1 MKVAMVSPYDFT
13 WPGGVNAH
21 VTQLS
26 AELRTRGHE
35 VTVIAPGTPVAPRG
49 QCGAAGNFIPMGR
62 SVPLSAGGS
71 TARVTLS
78 WWLWPRV
85 RRLMARERFDLVHV
99 HEPLAPLLPLMFL
112 QHSNA
117 VNVGTFHAFSDEQQ
131 LYRWSR
137 YALRAWHRRL
147 HGRIAVSEAARTFVA
162 PHFPQRQY
170 RVIPNGIDFRRFA
183 EATPL
188 PELRDGKKN
197 VLFVGRKD
205 ERKGLRYLLEAFAR
219 LLESRRDL
227 RLIVVGPGQPD
238 PVCASLIESANRHGS
253 DVARLV
259 GTVSDEDL
267 PRYYASAD
275 VFCSPATGG
284 ESFGIV
290 LLEAMAAGVP
300 VVASNIAGYRDV
312 VSHEGNG
319 LLAPPRDPAAVAAA
333 IARVIEEPGLAQ
345 RLSSVGKQVAQHHR
359 WQRIA
364 TEVEDYYQQCREE
377 ANHGGNAR

>member
-1 MKVAMVSPYDFT
+1 MKIAMVSPYDFS

-21 VTQLS
+21 VSQLS
-26 AELRTRGHE
+26 AELRLRGHE
-35 VTVIAPGTPVAPRG
+35 VTVIAPHTRTHSPD
-49 QCGAAGNFIPMGR
+49 QCGAPDYFIPMGR

-85 RRLMARERFDLVHV
+85 RQLIARERFDLVHV

-117 VNVGTFHAFSDEQQ
+117 VNVGTFHAFSDGQR

-137 YALRAWHRRL
+137 YALRTWHRRL

-162 PHFPQRQY
+162 PHFPQRPY
-170 RVIPNGIDFRRFA
+170 RVIPNGIDFQRFA
-183 EATPL
+183 DATPL
-188 PELRDGKKN
+188 PELRDGRKN
-197 VLFVGRKD
+197 ILFVGRKD

-227 RLIVVGPGQPD
+227 RLVVVGPGEPD
-238 PVCASLIESANRHGS
+238 RTCELWINSISGVDG
-253 DVARLV
+253 DMVRLV
-259 GTVSDEDL
+259 GPVSGEDL

-290 LLEAMAAGVP
+290 LLEAMAAGAP

-312 VSHEGNG
+312 VTHERNG
-319 LLAPPRDPAAVAAA
+319 LLVPPREPAGIAAA
-333 IARVIEEPGLAQ
+333 IARVIDDPELAQ
-345 RLSSVGKQVAQHHR
+345 RVSGSGKQVAQHHR
-359 WQRIA
+359 WQRVA
-364 TEVEDYYQQCREE
+364 SEVEDYYQHCIEE

>member
-1 MKVAMVSPYDFT
+1 MKVAMVSPYDFS

-26 AELRTRGHE
+26 AELRQRGHE
-35 VTVIAPGTPVAPRG
+35 VTVFAPRTPANPLA
-49 QCGAAGNFIPMGR
+49 QCGSPDYFIPMGR

-85 RRLMARERFDLVHV
+85 RQLMARERFDLVHV

-112 QHSNA
+112 HHSNA
-117 VNVGTFHAFSDEQQ
+117 VNVGTFHAFSDGQQ

-137 YALRAWHRRL
+137 YALRTWHQRL

-170 RVIPNGIDFRRFA
+170 RVIPNGIDFQRFA
-183 EATPL
+183 AANPL
-188 PELRDGKKN
+188 PELQDDRKN
-197 VLFVGRKD
+197 ILFVGRKD
-205 ERKGLRYLLEAFAR
+205 ERKGLRYLLEAFA
-219 LLESRRDL
+219 LVLEIRRDL
-227 RLIVVGPGQPD
+227 RLVVVGPGEPD
-238 PVCASLIESANRHGS
+238 RTCESLIDTINGVDRGM
-253 DVARLV
+253 VRIT
-259 GTVSDEDL
+259 GPVSDEDL

-290 LLEAMAAGVP
+290 LLEAMAAGAP
-300 VVASNIAGYRDV
+300 VVASNISGYRDV
-312 VSHEGNG
+312 VAHERNG
-319 LLAPPRDPAAVAAA
+319 MLVSPRDPSAIAAA
-333 IARVIEEPGLAQ
+333 LVNVIDNPELAG
-345 RLSSVGKQVAQHHR
+345 RLSNAGKLVAQDHR
-359 WQRIA
+359 WQRVA
-364 TEVEDYYQQCREE
+364 SEVEDYYQHCMEE

>member
-1 MKVAMVSPYDFT
+1 MKVAMVSPYDFS

-26 AELRTRGHE
+26 AELRQRGHE
-35 VTVIAPGTPVAPRG
+35 VTVIAPRTPANPLA
-49 QCGAAGNFIPMGR
+49 QCGSPDYFIPMGR

-85 RRLMARERFDLVHV
+85 RQLMARERFDLVHV

-112 QHSNA
+112 HHSNA
-117 VNVGTFHAFSDEQQ
+117 VNVGTFHAFSDGQQ

-137 YALRAWHRRL
+137 YALRTWHQRL

-170 RVIPNGIDFRRFA
+170 RVIPNGIDFQRFA
-183 EATPL
+183 AANPL
-188 PELRDGKKN
+188 PELQDNRKN
-197 VLFVGRKD
+197 ILFVGRKD
-205 ERKGLRYLLEAFAR
+205 ERKGLRYLLEAFA
-219 LLESRRDL
+219 LSLEIRRDL
-227 RLIVVGPGQPD
+227 RLVVVGPGEPD
-238 PVCASLIESANRHGS
+238 RTCESLIDTINGVNRGM
-253 DVARLV
+253 VRIT
-259 GTVSDEDL
+259 GPVSDEDL

-290 LLEAMAAGVP
+290 LLEAMAAGAP
-300 VVASNIAGYRDV
+300 VVASNISGYRDV
-312 VSHEGNG
+312 VAHERNG
-319 LLAPPRDPAAVAAA
+319 MLVSPRDPSAIAAA
-333 IARVIEEPGLAQ
+333 LVNVIDNPELAG
-345 RLSSVGKQVAQHHR
+345 RLSDAGKQVAQDHR
-359 WQRIA
+359 WQRVA
-364 TEVEDYYQQCREE
+364 SEVEDYYQHCMEE

>member
-1 MKVAMVSPYDFT
+1 MKVAMVSPYDFS

-26 AELRTRGHE
+26 AELRQRGHE
-35 VTVIAPGTPVAPRG
+35 VTVIAPRTPANPLA
-49 QCGAAGNFIPMGR
+49 QCGSPDYFIPMGR

-85 RRLMARERFDLVHV
+85 RQLMARERFDLVHV

-112 QHSNA
+112 HHSNA
-117 VNVGTFHAFSDEQQ
+117 VNVGTFHAFSDGQQ

-137 YALRAWHRRL
+137 YALRTWHQRL

-170 RVIPNGIDFRRFA
+170 RVIPNGIDFQRFA
-183 EATPL
+183 AANPL
-188 PELRDGKKN
+188 PELQDDRKN
-197 VLFVGRKD
+197 ILFVGRKD
-205 ERKGLRYLLEAFAR
+205 ERKGLRYLLEAFAI
-219 LLESRRDL
+219 LLEIRRDL
-227 RLIVVGPGQPD
+227 RLVVVGPGEPD
-238 PVCASLIESANRHGS
+238 RTCESLIDTINGVDRGM
-253 DVARLV
+253 VRIT
-259 GTVSDEDL
+259 GPVSDEDL
-267 PRYYASAD
+267 PRHYASAD

-290 LLEAMAAGVP
+290 LLEAMAAGAP
-300 VVASNIAGYRDV
+300 VVASNISGYRDV
-312 VSHEGNG
+312 VAHERNG
-319 LLAPPRDPAAVAAA
+319 MLVSPRDPSAIAAA
-333 IARVIEEPGLAQ
+333 IVNVIDNPELAG
-345 RLSSVGKQVAQHHR
+345 RLSNAGKQVAQDHR
-359 WQRIA
+359 WQRVA
-364 TEVEDYYQQCREE
+364 SEVEDYYQHCMEE

>member
-1 MKVAMVSPYDFT
+1 MKIAMVSPYDFA

-21 VTQLS
+21 VSQLS
-26 AELRTRGHE
+26 AELGRRGHD
-35 VTVIAPGTPVAPRG
+35 VTVIAPRTSTPVTNP
-49 QCGAAGNFIPMGR
+49 CGSPENFIPMGR

-85 RRLMARERFDLVHV
+85 RQLMDRERFDIVHV

-117 VNVGTFHAFSDEQQ
+117 VNVGTFHAFADGQQ

-137 YALRAWHRRL
+137 FALRTWHRRL

-162 PHFPQRQY
+162 PHFPQRPY
-170 RVIPNGIDFRRFA
+170 RVIPNGIDFQRFDGA
-183 EATPL
+183 SPFA
-188 PELRDGKKN
+188 ELRDGRKN

-205 ERKGLRYLLEAFAR
+205 ERKGLRYLLEAFAD
-219 LLESRRDL
+219 LAETRRDL

-238 PVCASLIESANRHGS
+238 RVCASRLEALSRMDR

-259 GTVSDEDL
+259 GPVSDADL

-300 VVASNIAGYRDV
+300 VVASDIDGYRDV
-312 VSHEGNG
+312 VTHGSNG
-319 LLAPPRDPAAVAAA
+319 LLVSPREPDSIASA
-333 IARVIEEPGLAQ
+333 IANVIGNPELAERMSAAGQRVAED
-345 RLSSVGKQVAQHHR
+345 HR
-359 WQRIA
+359 WQRVA
-364 TEVEDYYQQCREE
+364 SEVEDYYQHCIEE
-377 ANHGGNAR
+377 ANHGGDAR

>member
-1 MKVAMVSPYDFT
+1 MKVAMVSPYDFS

-26 AELRTRGHE
+26 AELRQRGHE
-35 VTVIAPGTPVAPRG
+35 VTVIAPRTPANPLA
-49 QCGAAGNFIPMGR
+49 QCGSPDYFIPMGR

-85 RRLMARERFDLVHV
+85 RQLMARERFDLVHV

-112 QHSNA
+112 HHSNA
-117 VNVGTFHAFSDEQQ
+117 VNVGTFHAFSDGQQ

-137 YALRAWHRRL
+137 YALRTWHQRL

-170 RVIPNGIDFRRFA
+170 RVIPNGIDFQRFA
-183 EATPL
+183 AANPL
-188 PELRDGKKN
+188 PELQDDRKN
-197 VLFVGRKD
+197 ILFVGRKD
-205 ERKGLRYLLEAFAR
+205 ERKGLRYLLEAFTL
-219 LLESRRDL
+219 LLEIRRDL
-227 RLIVVGPGQPD
+227 RLVVVGPGEPD
-238 PVCASLIESANRHGS
+238 RTCESLIDTMNGVDRGM
-253 DVARLV
+253 VRIT
-259 GTVSDEDL
+259 GPVSDEDL
-267 PRYYASAD
+267 PRHYASAD

-290 LLEAMAAGVP
+290 LLEAMAAGAP
-300 VVASNIAGYRDV
+300 VVASNISGYRDV
-312 VSHEGNG
+312 VAHERNG
-319 LLAPPRDPAAVAAA
+319 MLVSPRDPRAIAAA
-333 IARVIEEPGLAQ
+333 IVNVIDNPELAG
-345 RLSSVGKQVAQHHR
+345 RLSNAGKQVAQDHR
-359 WQRIA
+359 WQRVA
-364 TEVEDYYQQCREE
+364 SEVEDYYQHCMEE

>member
-21 VTQLS
+21 VTQLT
-26 AELRTRGHE
+26 AELRQRGHE
-35 VTVIAPGTPVAPRG
+35 VTVIAPGTSVLSTDR
-49 QCGAAGNFIPMGR
+49 CAALGDFIPMGR

-85 RRLMARERFDLVHV
+85 RQLMARERFDLVHV

-112 QHSNA
+112 HHSNA
-117 VNVGTFHAFSDEQQ
+117 VNVGTFHAFSDGQQ

-137 YALRAWHRRL
+137 YALRNWHRRL

-183 EATPL
+183 DAAPF
-188 PELRDGKKN
+188 PELRDGRRN

-205 ERKGLRYLLEAFAR
+205 ERKGLRYLLEAFGG
-219 LLESRRDL
+219 LLETRRDL
-227 RLIVVGPGQPD
+227 RLVIVGPGDPD
-238 PVCASLIESANRHGS
+238 RTCESLIDEIGRVDH
-253 DVARLV
+253 DMVRLT
-259 GTVSDEDL
+259 GPVSDEDL

-290 LLEAMAAGVP
+290 LLEAMAAGAP
-300 VVASNIAGYRDV
+300 VVASDIAGYRDV
-312 VSHEGNG
+312 IAHEGNG
-319 LLAPPRDPAAVAAA
+319 LLASPREPAAIAAA
-333 IARVIEEPGLAQ
+333 IADVIDNPGLAQ
-345 RLSSVGKQVAQHHR
+345 RLSDAGQRVAQHHR
-359 WQRIA
+359 WQRVA
-364 TEVEDYYQQCREE
+364 SEVEDYYQHCMEE

>member
-21 VTQLS
+21 VAQLS
-26 AELRTRGHE
+26 AELRRRGHG
-35 VTVIAPGTPVAPRG
+35 VTVVAPGTPVPPPE
-49 QCGAAGNFIPMGR
+49 QCGAAGSFIPMGR

-78 WWLWPRV
+78 WWLWPRI
-85 RRLMARERFDLVHV
+85 RRLIDRERFDLVHV

-117 VNVGTFHAFSDEQQ
+117 VNVGTFHAFSDGQQ

-137 YALRAWHRRL
+137 YALRAWYRRL

-162 PHFPQRQY
+162 PHFPQRHY
-170 RVIPNGIDFRRFA
+170 RVIPNGIDFQRFA
-183 EATPL
+183 DASPL
-188 PELRDGKKN
+188 TELRDDKKN
-197 VLFVGRKD
+197 ILFVGRKD
-205 ERKGLRYLLEAFAR
+205 ERKGLRYLLEAFAL
-219 LLESRRDL
+219 LLEGRRDL

-238 PVCASLIESANRHGS
+238 PVCASLIERVGRHGS
-253 DVARLV
+253 CMARLV
-259 GTVSDEDL
+259 GPVSDEDL

-290 LLEAMAAGVP
+290 LLEAMAAGTP
-300 VVASNIAGYRDV
+300 LVASNIAGYRDV
-312 VSHEGNG
+312 VAHERNG
-319 LLAPPRDPAAVAAA
+319 LLTPPRDPGAIAAA
-333 IARVIEEPGLAQ
+333 IARVVDQPDLAQ
-345 RLSSVGKQVAQHHR
+345 RLRDAGRQVAQHHR

-364 TEVEDYYQQCREE
+364 TEVEDYYQYCMEE
-377 ANHGGNAR
+377 ANHGGVAR

>member
-1 MKVAMVSPYDFT
+1 MKIAMVSPYDFS

-21 VTQLS
+21 VSELS
-26 AELRTRGHE
+26 NELRRRGHE
-35 VTVIAPGTPVAPRG
+35 VTVVAPRTPVHSSDP
-49 QCGAAGNFIPMGR
+49 AGNANDFIAMGR

-71 TARVTLS
+71 TARVTLA

-85 RRLMARERFDLVHV
+85 RRLMAREQFDVVHV
-99 HEPLAPLLPLMFL
+99 HEPLAPLLPLLFL

-117 VNVGTFHAFSDEQQ
+117 VNIGTFHAFSDGQQ

-137 YALRAWHRRL
+137 FALKNWHRRL
-147 HGRIAVSEAARTFVA
+147 HGHIAVSEAARSFVA
-162 PHFPQRQY
+162 PHFPNRAY
-170 RVIPNGIDFRRFA
+170 RVIPNGIDFERFA
-183 EATPL
+183 DAALL

-205 ERKGLRYLLEAFAR
+205 ERKGLRYLLEAFAL
-219 LLESRRDL
+219 LLEDRRDL
-227 RLIVVGPGQPD
+227 RLIVVGPGEPD
-238 PVCASLIESANRHGS
+238 QVCASWINAIAG
-253 DVARLV
+253 V
-259 GTVSDEDL
+259 GDDTVRSVGAVSGDDL

-300 VVASNIAGYRDV
+300 VVASDIDGYRDV
-312 VSHEGNG
+312 VTHEWNG
-319 LLAPPRDPAAVAAA
+319 LLASPRNPTAVAAA
-333 IARVIEEPGLAQ
+333 IANVIDAPELAL
-345 RLSSVGKQVAQHHR
+345 RLVAAGKNVAQNHC

-364 TEVEDYYQQCREE
+364 SEVEDYYQHCMEE

>member
-1 MKVAMVSPYDFT
+1 MKVAMVSPYDFA

-26 AELRTRGHE
+26 AELRRRGHE
-35 VTVIAPGTPVAPRG
+35 VTVIAPGTTVPLPERCKAPG
-49 QCGAAGNFIPMGR
+49 SFIPMGR
-62 SVPLSAGGS
+62 TVPLSAGGS

-78 WWLWPRV
+78 WWLWPRI
-85 RRLMARERFDLVHV
+85 RRLMDRERFDLVHV

-117 VNVGTFHAFSDEQQ
+117 VNVGTFHAFADGQQ

-137 YALRAWHRRL
+137 YALRTWHRRL

-170 RVIPNGIDFRRFA
+170 RVIPNGIDFQRFA
-183 EATPL
+183 DAIPL
-188 PELRDGKKN
+188 PELGDDRKN
-197 VLFVGRKD
+197 ILFVGRKD
-205 ERKGLRYLLEAFAR
+205 ERKGLRYLLEAFAL

-238 PVCASLIESANRHGS
+238 PICSSLIEKVRRHGS
-253 DVARLV
+253 GMARLA
-259 GTVSDEDL
+259 GPVSDEDL

-290 LLEAMAAGVP
+290 LLEAMAAGAP

-312 VSHEGNG
+312 VTHERNG
-319 LLAPPRDPAAVAAA
+319 LLAPPREPGAIAAA
-333 IARVIEEPGLAQ
+333 IARVVDQPELAQ
-345 RLSSVGKQVAQHHR
+345 RLSDAGKQVAQDHR

-364 TEVEDYYQQCREE
+364 TEVEDYYQHCMEE
-377 ANHGGNAR
+377 ANYGGNAR

>member
-1 MKVAMVSPYDFT
+1 MKVAMVSPYDFA

-35 VTVIAPGTPVAPRG
+35 VTVIAPGTPVPPVD
-49 QCGAAGNFIPMGR
+49 QCGAPGNFIPMGR

-78 WWLWPRV
+78 WWLWPRI
-85 RRLMARERFDLVHV
+85 RRLMDRERFDLVHV

-117 VNVGTFHAFSDEQQ
+117 VNVGTFHAFSDGQQ

-137 YALRAWHRRL
+137 YALRTWHRRL

-170 RVIPNGIDFRRFA
+170 RVIPNGIDYQRFA
-183 EATPL
+183 DASPL
-188 PELRDGKKN
+188 PELRDGRKN
-197 VLFVGRKD
+197 ILFVGRKD
-205 ERKGLRYLLEAFAR
+205 ERKGLRYLLEAFVL
-219 LLESRRDL
+219 LLESRCDL

-238 PVCASLIESANRHGS
+238 PICASLIEKVGRHGS
-253 DVARLV
+253 GMARLV
-259 GTVSDEDL
+259 GPVSDGDL

-275 VFCSPATGG
+275 AFCSPATGG

-290 LLEAMAAGVP
+290 LLEAMAAGAP

-312 VSHEGNG
+312 VSHERNG
-319 LLAPPRDPAAVAAA
+319 LLATPRDPAAIAAA
-333 IARVIEEPGLAQ
+333 IARVVDHPDLARQ
-345 RLSSVGKQVAQHHR
+345 LSAAGKRVAQDHR
-359 WQRIA
+359 WQRVA
-364 TEVEDYYQQCREE
+364 SEVEDYYQHCMEE

>member
-1 MKVAMVSPYDFT
+1 MKIAMVSPYDFS

-21 VTQLS
+21 VSQLS
-26 AELRTRGHE
+26 AELRRRGHE
-35 VTVIAPGTPVAPRG
+35 VTVIAPGTIADPPD
-49 QCGAAGNFIPMGR
+49 QCGAPDNFIAMGR
-62 SVPLSAGGS
+62 TVPLSAGGS

-85 RRLMARERFDLVHV
+85 RQLIARERFDLVHV

-117 VNVGTFHAFSDEQQ
+117 VNVGTFHAFSDGQQ

-137 YALRAWHRRL
+137 YALRGWHRRL

-162 PHFPQRQY
+162 PHFPQRHY
-170 RVIPNGIDFRRFA
+170 RVIPNGIDFQRFA
-183 EATPL
+183 DASPL
-188 PELRDGKKN
+188 PELRNDRKN

-205 ERKGLRYLLEAFAR
+205 ERKGLRYLLEAFAL

-227 RLIVVGPGQPD
+227 RLVVVGPGEPD
-238 PVCASLIESANRHGS
+238 RDCESSINAIIRV
-253 DVARLV
+253 DRDLVRLV
-259 GTVSDEDL
+259 GPVSGEDL

-290 LLEAMAAGVP
+290 LLEAMAAGAP
-300 VVASNIAGYRDV
+300 VVASDIAGYRDV
-312 VSHEGNG
+312 VNHERNG
-319 LLAPPRDPAAVAAA
+319 LLVPPRDPADIAAA
-333 IARVIEEPGLAQ
+333 IAKVIDDPGLAQ
-345 RLSSVGKQVAQHHR
+345 RLSDSGERVARHHR
-359 WQRIA
+359 WQRVA
-364 TEVEDYYQQCREE
+364 SEVEDYYQHCMEE

>member
-1 MKVAMVSPYDFT
+1 MKIAMVSPYDFA

-26 AELRTRGHE
+26 AELRLRGHE
-35 VTVIAPGTPVAPRG
+35 VTVIAPGTPVLPSA
-49 QCGAAGNFIPMGR
+49 QCGAPGNFIPMGR

-85 RRLMARERFDLVHV
+85 RRLMAGEGFDLVHV

-112 QHSNA
+112 HHSNA
-117 VNVGTFHAFSDEQQ
+117 VNVGTFHAFSDGQQ

-137 YALRAWHRRL
+137 YALRTWHRRL
-147 HGRIAVSEAARTFVA
+147 HGRIAVSEAAKTFVA

-170 RVIPNGIDFRRFA
+170 RVIPNGIDFQRFA
-183 EATPL
+183 DANPL
-188 PELRDGKKN
+188 PELLDDRKN
-197 VLFVGRKD
+197 ILFVGRKD
-205 ERKGLRYLLEAFAR
+205 ERKGLRYLLEAFAL

-227 RLIVVGPGQPD
+227 RLVVVGPGELDRSCQAWINAISGVDRDMVRLTGPVPD
-238 PVCASLIESANRHGS
+238 EV
-253 DVARLV
+253 
-259 GTVSDEDL
+259 L
-267 PRYYASAD
+267 PRYYSSAD

-290 LLEAMAAGVP
+290 LLEAMAAGAP

-312 VSHEGNG
+312 VNHQRNG
-319 LLAPPRDPAAVAAA
+319 LLAPPRDPTAIAAA
-333 IARVIEEPGLAQ
+333 ISSVVDDPDLAR
-345 RLSSVGKQVAQHHR
+345 RLSDAGKPVARDHR
-359 WQRIA
+359 WQRVA
-364 TEVEDYYQQCREE
+364 SEVEDYYQHCMEE
-377 ANHGGNAR
+377 ANQGGSAR

>member
-1 MKVAMVSPYDFT
+1 MKVAMVSPYDFS

-26 AELRTRGHE
+26 AELRQRGHE
-35 VTVIAPGTPVAPRG
+35 VTVIAPRTPANPLA
-49 QCGAAGNFIPMGR
+49 QCGSPDYFIPMGR

-85 RRLMARERFDLVHV
+85 RQLMARERFDLVHV

-112 QHSNA
+112 HHSNA
-117 VNVGTFHAFSDEQQ
+117 VNVGTFHAFSDGQQ

-137 YALRAWHRRL
+137 YALRTWHQRL

-170 RVIPNGIDFRRFA
+170 RVIPNGIDFQRFA
-183 EATPL
+183 AANPL
-188 PELRDGKKN
+188 PELQDDRKN
-197 VLFVGRKD
+197 ILFVGRKD
-205 ERKGLRYLLEAFAR
+205 ERKGLRYLLEAFAL
-219 LLESRRDL
+219 LLEIRRDL
-227 RLIVVGPGQPD
+227 RLVVVGPGEPD
-238 PVCASLIESANRHGS
+238 RTCESLIDTINGVDRGM
-253 DVARLV
+253 VRIT
-259 GTVSDEDL
+259 GPVSDEDL

-290 LLEAMAAGVP
+290 LLEAMAAGAP
-300 VVASNIAGYRDV
+300 VVASNISGYRDV
-312 VSHEGNG
+312 VAHERNG
-319 LLAPPRDPAAVAAA
+319 MLVSPRDPSAIAAA
-333 IARVIEEPGLAQ
+333 IVNVIDNPELAR
-345 RLSSVGKQVAQHHR
+345 RLSDAGNQVAQDHR
-359 WQRIA
+359 WQRVA
-364 TEVEDYYQQCREE
+364 SEVEDYYQHCMEE

>member
-1 MKVAMVSPYDFT
+1 MKVAMVSPYDFA

-21 VTQLS
+21 VAQLS
-26 AELRTRGHE
+26 AELRRRGHE
-35 VTVIAPGTPVAPRG
+35 VTVIAPGTTLSLPERCEASG
-49 QCGAAGNFIPMGR
+49 SFIPMGR
-62 SVPLSAGGS
+62 TVPLSAGGS

-78 WWLWPRV
+78 WWLWPRI
-85 RRLMARERFDLVHV
+85 RRLMDRERFDLVHV

-117 VNVGTFHAFSDEQQ
+117 VNVGTFHAFSDGQQ

-137 YALRAWHRRL
+137 YALRTWHRRL

-170 RVIPNGIDFRRFA
+170 RVIPNGIDFQRFA
-183 EATPL
+183 EASPL
-188 PELRDGKKN
+188 LDLRDGTRN
-197 VLFVGRKD
+197 ILFVGRKD
-205 ERKGLRYLLEAFAR
+205 ERKGLRYLLEAFAL
-219 LLESRRDL
+219 LLETRRDL

-238 PVCASLIESANRHGS
+238 PICASLIEQLGRHGS
-253 DVARLV
+253 GMVRLV
-259 GTVSDEDL
+259 GPVSDEDL

-290 LLEAMAAGVP
+290 LLEAMAAGTP

-312 VSHEGNG
+312 VTHERNG
-319 LLAPPRDPAAVAAA
+319 LLAPPRDPGAIAAAVAR
-333 IARVIEEPGLAQ
+333 IVDHPELAQ
-345 RLSSVGKQVAQHHR
+345 RLCDAGKQVAQHHR

-364 TEVEDYYQQCREE
+364 TEVESYYQHCMEE

>member
-1 MKVAMVSPYDFT
+1 MKVAMVSPYDFG

-21 VTQLS
+21 VSQLS
-26 AELRTRGHE
+26 AELRRRGHE
-35 VTVIAPGTPVAPRG
+35 VIVIAPGTAGLSPHR
-49 QCGAAGNFIPMGR
+49 CGPSGNFIPMGR

-112 QHSNA
+112 HHSKT
-117 VNVGTFHAFSDEQQ
+117 VNVGTFHAFSDGQH

-137 YALRAWHRRL
+137 YALRTWHRRL

-170 RVIPNGIDFRRFA
+170 RVIPNGIDFQRFA
-183 EATPL
+183 GASQL
-188 PELRDGKKN
+188 RELRDGRQN

-205 ERKGLRYLLEAFAR
+205 ERKGLRYLLEACVLF
-219 LLESRRDL
+219 LESRRHL
-227 RLIVVGPGQPD
+227 RLVVVGPGEPD
-238 PVCASLIESANRHGS
+238 RACQSLL
-253 DVARLV
+253 DVISRVDRDMVMLT
-259 GTVSDEDL
+259 GPVSDADL

-275 VFCSPATGG
+275 AFCSPAIGG

-290 LLEAMAAGVP
+290 LLEAMAAGAP
-300 VVASNIAGYRDV
+300 VVASNIDGYRDV
-312 VSHEGNG
+312 VAHDRNG
-319 LLAPPRDPAAVAAA
+319 LLVPPREPAAIAAA
-333 IARVIEEPGLAQ
+333 IARVIDNPGLGQ
-345 RLSSVGKQVAQHHR
+345 RLADAGKRVAQDHR
-359 WQRIA
+359 WQRVA
-364 TEVEDYYQQCREE
+364 AEVEDYYQHCMEE

>member
-1 MKVAMVSPYDFT
+1 MKIAMVSPYDFS
-13 WPGGVNAH
+13 WPGGVNVH

-26 AELRTRGHE
+26 AELRLRGHE
-35 VTVIAPGTPVAPRG
+35 VTVIAPGTLVSAPD
-49 QCGAAGNFIPMGR
+49 QCGAHGNFIPMGR

-85 RRLMARERFDLVHV
+85 RQLMARERFDLVHV
-99 HEPLAPLLPLMFL
+99 HEPLAPLLPLMVL

-117 VNVGTFHAFSDEQQ
+117 VNVGTFHAFSDGQQ

-137 YALRAWHRRL
+137 YALRTWHRRL

-170 RVIPNGIDFRRFA
+170 RVIPNGINFQRFA
-183 EATPL
+183 SANPL
-188 PELRDGKKN
+188 PELRDDRKN
-197 VLFVGRKD
+197 ILFVGRKD
-205 ERKGLRYLLEAFAR
+205 ERKGLRYLLEAFAL

-227 RLIVVGPGQPD
+227 RLVVVGPGEPD
-238 PVCASLIESANRHGS
+238 RACEAWIGAISRVDR
-253 DVARLV
+253 DMVRLT
-259 GTVSDEDL
+259 GPVSDEEL

-275 VFCSPATGG
+275 VFCSPAIGG

-290 LLEAMAAGVP
+290 LLEAMAGGAA

-312 VSHEGNG
+312 VTHECNG
-319 LLAPPRDPAAVAAA
+319 LLAPPRDPAAIAAA
-333 IARVIEEPGLAQ
+333 IARMIDNAGLAG
-345 RLSSVGKQVAQHHR
+345 RLSNAGKQVAQHHR
-359 WQRIA
+359 WQRVA
-364 TEVEDYYQQCREE
+364 SEVEDYYQHCMEE

>member
-1 MKVAMVSPYDFT
+1 MKIAMVSPYDFA

-26 AELRTRGHE
+26 AELRRRGHE
-35 VTVIAPGTPVAPRG
+35 VTVIAPGTFADPPRR
-49 QCGAAGNFIPMGR
+49 CGGPENFIAMGR
-62 SVPLSAGGS
+62 TVPLSAGGS

-85 RRLMARERFDLVHV
+85 RQLMARERFDLVHV
-99 HEPLAPLLPLMFL
+99 HEPLAPLLPLMVL

-117 VNVGTFHAFSDEQQ
+117 VNVGTFHAFSDGQK

-137 YALRAWHRRL
+137 YALRGWHRRL

-170 RVIPNGIDFRRFA
+170 RVIPNGIDFERFA
-183 EATPL
+183 GAIPL
-188 PELRDGKKN
+188 RELQDGRSN

-205 ERKGLRYLLEAFAR
+205 ERKGLRYLLEAFA
-219 LLESRRDL
+219 LLLASRRDL
-227 RLIVVGPGQPD
+227 RLVVVGPGEPD
-238 PVCASLIESANRHGS
+238 RDCESAIDAIMRV
-253 DVARLV
+253 DRDLVRLV
-259 GTVSDEDL
+259 GPVSDQDL
-267 PRYYASAD
+267 PRYYAGAN

-290 LLEAMAAGVP
+290 LLEAMAAGSP

-312 VSHEGNG
+312 VAHESNG
-319 LLAPPRDPAAVAAA
+319 LLVPPRDPTAIAAA
-333 IARVIEEPGLAQ
+333 IARVIDEPGLAP
-345 RLSSVGKQVAQHHR
+345 RLSTVGKRVAQDHR
-359 WQRIA
+359 WQRVA
-364 TEVEDYYQQCREE
+364 SEVEDYYRICMEE
-377 ANHGGNAR
+377 VNHGGNAR

>member
-1 MKVAMVSPYDFT
+1 MKVAMVSPYDFA

-21 VTQLS
+21 VAQLS
-26 AELRTRGHE
+26 AELRQRGHG
-35 VTVIAPGTPVAPRG
+35 VTVIAPGTPG
-49 QCGAAGNFIPMGR
+49 LSSHQCGPPDDFIPMGR

-112 QHSNA
+112 HHSNA
-117 VNVGTFHAFSDEQQ
+117 VNVGTFHAFSDGQQ

-137 YALRAWHRRL
+137 YALRTWHRRL

-170 RVIPNGIDFRRFA
+170 RVIPNGIDFQRFSD
-183 EATPL
+183 ATPF
-188 PELRDGKKN
+188 PELRDGRKN

-205 ERKGLRYLLEAFAR
+205 ERKGLQYLLEAFTL
-219 LLESRRDL
+219 LLESRRRW
-227 RLIVVGPGQPD
+227 RLVVVGPGEPDRTCQP
-238 PVCASLIESANRHGS
+238 LIDAISRV
-253 DVARLV
+253 DRDMVRLT
-259 GTVSDEDL
+259 GPVSDEDL
-267 PRYYASAD
+267 PRYYAGAD

-290 LLEAMAAGVP
+290 LLEAMAAGAP

-312 VSHEGNG
+312 VVHDRNG
-319 LLAPPRDPAAVAAA
+319 LLVPPREPSAIVAA
-333 IARVIEEPGLAQ
+333 ISRVIDNPGLAQ
-345 RLSSVGKQVAQHHR
+345 RLSDAGRRVAQDHR
-359 WQRIA
+359 WQRVA
-364 TEVEDYYQQCREE
+364 SEVEDYYQHCMEE